1 MGLEEV
7 APVPSPL
14 LFPLLLPLPPGKNRL
29 KQKLN
34 NVQQSPLQWLMHP
47 GLDFQIPSPYFT
59 EYRSAV
65 IDRYVTSTSCHKIG
79 IFNVVYMY
87 SARS

>member
-1 MGLEEV
+1 MLSGNHVMGLEEV

-34 NVQQSPLQWLMHP
+34 NVQQNPLQWLMHP
-47 GLDFQIPSPYFT
+47 GLDFQIPSPT
-59 EYRSAV
+59 LQNIAPPSL
-65 IDRYVTSTSCHKIG
+65 ID
-79 IFNVVYMY
+79 M
-87 SARS
+87 